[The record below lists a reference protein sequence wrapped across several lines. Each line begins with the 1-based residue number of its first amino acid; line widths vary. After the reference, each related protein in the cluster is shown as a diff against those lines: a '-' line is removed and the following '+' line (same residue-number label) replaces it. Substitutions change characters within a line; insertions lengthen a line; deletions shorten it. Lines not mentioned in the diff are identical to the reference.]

1 MLVIKLFDHMYEI
14 PFFLFPLDYTFVA
27 FADITIATNLM
38 VFELVIL
45 TCMNG
50 CAYDIFGIT
59 SQNSNLPAP
68 MGR

>member
-1 MLVIKLFDHMYEI
+1 MIKLFDHMYEI
-14 PFFLFPLDYTFVA
+14 PFFLFPLNCTFVA
-27 FADITIATNLM
+27 FVDITIAANLM

-50 CAYDIFGIT
+50 CAYDTFGIT
-59 SQNSNLPAP
+59 SQNYNILAP